1 MTQQAPVLNDKA
13 FEKLRAFIY
22 DRAGICLSEIK
33 RHSLESHLSRRI
45 LENRLTGFD
54 DYLMFLMAKEG
65 AELKALFEIVTT
77 NETYF
82 FREPQQL
89 DVFTKHM
96 VPQVLKHKRTRDIR
110 VWSAA
115 CSSGEEPYTLAAIL
129 KETEPLIRTDII
141 GSDISEA
148 VLETARRGIFSSYSV
163 RNVPPQYFKK
173 YFRAR
178 ENAYELDESIRKLVK
193 FLNINLVDEK
203 SVRTIRNVD
212 VIFCRNVL
220 IYFDEKSKRK
230 VVSLLYDA
238 LAPNGFL
245 IVGTSES
252 LYNVTR
258 AFQPTVIDKVVL
270 YQKAGS

>member
-1 MTQQAPVLNDKA
+1 MTQQKPLLNDKA
-13 FEKLRAFIY
+13 FEKLRSYIY
-22 DRAGICLSEIK
+22 DRAGICLSDIK
-33 RHSLESHLSRRI
+33 KHAIENHLARRI
-45 LENRLTGFD
+45 KENRLVGFD
-54 DYLMFLMAKEG
+54 DYFTFLMSKEES
-65 AELKALFEIVTT
+65 ELKALYEIVTT

-82 FREPQQL
+82 FREPLQL
-89 DVFTKHM
+89 NVFTKHIL
-96 VPQVLKHKRTRDIR
+96 PQVLKPKRIREIR

-115 CSSGEEPYTLAAIL
+115 CSSGEEPYTVAAML

-163 RNVPPQYFKK
+163 RNVPPNYLRK

-178 ENAYELDESIRKLVK
+178 ENAYELDESIRKMVR

-203 SVRTIRNVD
+203 SVRMIRNVD

-220 IYFDEKSKRK
+220 IYFDDKSKRK